1 MTEVLEQKI
10 EDLTAYIKNMDANS
24 RAEDETYKSILSKIL
39 YRLDVLET
47 EENVDVI
54 EIKDRIKF
62 LTAQIED
69 NDVSNELGNIVRVV
83 DDLKT
88 NQVVEFEQIN
98 SNINNAKSFQEETL
112 AKLNEV
118 FEKIENLQLENND
131 KITDKVNEIKEDLN
145 SVRENTQK
153 VSDFSAD
160 LKTDISNTI
169 ENIENKFNDI
179 ISSQNSAQDDYK
191 DFVSQNLDD
200 IKGQLWETENNIK
213 NALRAQIEEYS
224 NSLDVPNKLDYLVQT
239 MSTINKDASE
249 LVGEVEMLKNTSF
262 AIGEDTSS
270 VREYLE
276 STKDDLKNRLR
287 DLQEQFVLQML
298 QVFDNISFASETE
311 EIIDFVDESSFAIKT
326 ELETLKRE
334 IDKISSKDD
343 SDFFNEHFNNLCDL
357 VTKQTNTEFNLLKDV
372 AKEIKKITANS
383 ESSDEYNYSLPD
395 IENDLAKIRLVL
407 KEIQTEKIAKDEKDI
422 DIFERFEILNEDISS
437 ISKRTN
443 KLILTSEDINKKF
456 KSYLDEFK
464 DIIDISYA
472 RNRQT
477 FIEQKVDSAIRLIAS
492 NAKSIQIL
500 NEVFMH
506 FAEWIDATSET
517 LENNGSLV
525 EDANEKSAQALFAM
539 ERVISDNSQRYE
551 QFLDAVEQILSDS
564 EQRYE
569 QFLSAIEQVERT
581 ISDNEHKYA
590 QELELQSSQ
599 INDGIENLSTNF
611 VSRIEQVENA
621 LNVLNQKFEE
631 KIDENKELQMTIEK
645 QNKLIVKLEEKIEK
659 FSKVEAKIDDES
671 RTVIE
676 YIASQI
682 GITAEN
688 TQDNKDITGKLE
700 FLEHKITSLDKNIQK
715 IISYIDE
722 E

>member
-10 EDLTAYIKNMDANS
+10 EDLTEYIKSMDAAS

-39 YRLDVLET
+39 YRLDTLET

-69 NDVSNELGNIVRVV
+69 NDVSSELGNIARVV
-83 DDLKT
+83 DDLKS
-88 NQVVEFEQIN
+88 NQDEEFKNIN
-98 SNINNAKSFQEETL
+98 SNIENSKSFQEETL
-112 AKLNEV
+112 SKLNEV
-118 FEKIENLQLENND
+118 FEKIESLQLESND
-131 KITDKVNEIKEDLN
+131 KIADKVNEIKEDLN
-145 SVRENTQK
+145 SVRENAQK
-153 VSDFSAD
+153 VSEISSD
-160 LKTDISNTI
+160 LKAEISNTI
-169 ENIENKFNDI
+169 ENIENKFTDI
-179 ISSQNSAQDDYK
+179 ISAQNSAQDDYK
-191 DFVSQNLDD
+191 DFISQNLDD

-224 NSLDVPNKLDYLVQT
+224 NSIDVPNKLDYLVQT
-239 MSTINKDASE
+239 ISTINKDASE
-249 LVGEVEMLKNTSF
+249 LVGEVEMLKYNSQTIS
-262 AIGEDTSS
+262 EDTSV

-311 EIIDFVDESSFAIKT
+311 EIIDFVDESNYAIKT

-343 SDFFNEHFNNLCDL
+343 SDFFNEHFNKLCDL

-383 ESSDEYNYSLPD
+383 ETSDEYNYSLPD

-464 DIIDISYA
+464 EIIDISYA

-492 NAKSIQIL
+492 NAKSVQIL

-517 LENNGSLV
+517 LENNGELV
-525 EDANEKSAQALFAM
+525 AEANEKSAQALFAM
-539 ERVISDNSQRYE
+539 EQVKQAIAENE
-551 QFLDAVEQILSDS
+551 Q
-564 EQRYE
+564 
-569 QFLSAIEQVERT
+569 
-581 ISDNEHKYA
+581 KYA

-599 INDGIENLSTNF
+599 INDGIENLSSNF
-611 VSRIEQVENA
+611 VNRIEAVENA
-621 LNVLNQKFEE
+621 LNVLSQKFEE

-688 TQDNKDITGKLE
+688 TQDNKDITSKLE
-700 FLEHKITSLDKNIQK
+700 FLEHKISSLDKNIQK

>member
-10 EDLTAYIKNMDANS
+10 EDLTTYIKNMDAAS

-39 YRLDVLET
+39 YRLDILET

-69 NDVSNELGNIVRVV
+69 NDVSSELGNIVRVV
-83 DDLKT
+83 DDLKS
-88 NQVVEFEQIN
+88 NQDEEFKNIN
-98 SNINNAKSFQEETL
+98 SNIENSKSFQEETL
-112 AKLNEV
+112 SKLNEV
-118 FEKIENLQLENND
+118 FEKIENLQLESND
-131 KITDKVNEIKEDLN
+131 KIADKVNEIKEDLN
-145 SVRENTQK
+145 SVRENAQK
-153 VSDFSAD
+153 VSEISAD
-160 LKTDISNTI
+160 LKAEISNTI
-169 ENIENKFNDI
+169 ENIENKFTDI
-179 ISSQNSAQDDYK
+179 ISAQNSAQDDYK

-213 NALRAQIEEYS
+213 NTLRAQIEEYS
-224 NSLDVPNKLDYLVQT
+224 NSIDIPNKLDYLVQT
-239 MSTINKDASE
+239 ISTINKDASD
-249 LVGEVEMLKNTSF
+249 LVGEVEMLKYNSQ
-262 AIGEDTSS
+262 AISEDTSS

-343 SDFFNEHFNNLCDL
+343 SDFFNEHFNKLCDL

-383 ESSDEYNYSLPD
+383 ETSDEYNYSLPD

-464 DIIDISYA
+464 EIIDISYA

-492 NAKSIQIL
+492 NAKSVQIL

-517 LENNGSLV
+517 LENNGELV
-525 EDANEKSAQALFAM
+525 AEANEKSAQALFAM
-539 ERVISDNSQRYE
+539 EQVKQAIAENE
-551 QFLDAVEQILSDS
+551 Q
-564 EQRYE
+564 
-569 QFLSAIEQVERT
+569 
-581 ISDNEHKYA
+581 KYA

-599 INDGIENLSTNF
+599 INDGIENLSSNF
-611 VSRIEQVENA
+611 VNRIEAVENA
-621 LNVLNQKFEE
+621 LNVLSQKFEE

-700 FLEHKITSLDKNIQK
+700 FLEHKISSLDKNIQK

>member
-10 EDLTAYIKNMDANS
+10 EDLTAYIKNMDATS

-69 NDVSNELGNIVRVV
+69 NDVSNELGDIVRVV
-83 DDLKT
+83 DDLKS
-88 NQVVEFEQIN
+88 NHDEEFRNIN
-98 SNINNAKSFQEETL
+98 SNIENSKIFQEETL

-145 SVRENTQK
+145 IVRENTQN
-153 VSDFSAD
+153 VSDLSSD
-160 LKTDISNTI
+160 LKADISNTI

-179 ISSQNSAQDDYK
+179 ISSQNSAQDNYK

-224 NSLDVPNKLDYLVQT
+224 NALDVPNKLDYLVQT

-276 STKDDLKNRLR
+276 NTKDDLKNRLR

-326 ELETLKRE
+326 ELETLKKE

-551 QFLDAVEQILSDS
+551 QFL
-564 EQRYE
+564 
-569 QFLSAIEQVERT
+569 SAIEQVERT

>member
-10 EDLTAYIKNMDANS
+10 EDLTTYIKNMDAAS

-39 YRLDVLET
+39 YRLDILET

-69 NDVSNELGNIVRVV
+69 NDVSSELGNIVRVV
-83 DDLKT
+83 DDLKS
-88 NQVVEFEQIN
+88 NQDEEFKNIN
-98 SNINNAKSFQEETL
+98 SNIENSKSFQEETL
-112 AKLNEV
+112 SKLNEV

-131 KITDKVNEIKEDLN
+131 KIADKVNEIKEDLN
-145 SVRENTQK
+145 SVKENAQK
-153 VSDFSAD
+153 VSEISTD
-160 LKTDISNTI
+160 LKAEISNTI
-169 ENIENKFNDI
+169 ENIENKFTDI
-179 ISSQNSAQDDYK
+179 ISAQNSAQDDYK

-213 NALRAQIEEYS
+213 NTLRAQIEEYS
-224 NSLDVPNKLDYLVQT
+224 NSIDVPNKLDYLVQT
-239 MSTINKDASE
+239 ISTINKDASD
-249 LVGEVEMLKNTSF
+249 LVGEVEMLKYNSQTIS
-262 AIGEDTSS
+262 EDTSS

-298 QVFDNISFASETE
+298 QIFDNISFASETE

-343 SDFFNEHFNNLCDL
+343 SDFFNEHFNKLCDL

-383 ESSDEYNYSLPD
+383 ETSDEYNYSLPD

-464 DIIDISYA
+464 EIIDISYA

-492 NAKSIQIL
+492 NAKSVQIL

-517 LENNGSLV
+517 LENNGELV
-525 EDANEKSAQALFAM
+525 AEANEKSAQALFAM
-539 ERVISDNSQRYE
+539 EQVKQAIAENE
-551 QFLDAVEQILSDS
+551 Q
-564 EQRYE
+564 
-569 QFLSAIEQVERT
+569 
-581 ISDNEHKYA
+581 KYA

-599 INDGIENLSTNF
+599 INDGIENLSSNF
-611 VSRIEQVENA
+611 VNRIEAVENA
-621 LNVLNQKFEE
+621 LNILNQKFEE

-659 FSKVEAKIDDES
+659 FSKVEAKLDEDS
-671 RTVIE
+671 KTVIE

-700 FLEHKITSLDKNIQK
+700 FLEHKISSLDKNIQK

>member
-10 EDLTAYIKNMDANS
+10 EDLTTYIKNMDAAS

-39 YRLDVLET
+39 YRLDILET
-47 EENVDVI
+47 EENIDVI

-69 NDVSNELGNIVRVV
+69 NDVSSELGNIVRVV
-83 DDLKT
+83 DDLKS
-88 NQVVEFEQIN
+88 NQDEEFKNIN
-98 SNINNAKSFQEETL
+98 SNIENSKSFQEETL
-112 AKLNEV
+112 SKLNEV

-131 KITDKVNEIKEDLN
+131 KIADKVNEIKEDLN
-145 SVRENTQK
+145 SVKENAQK
-153 VSDFSAD
+153 VSEISTD
-160 LKTDISNTI
+160 LKAEISNTI
-169 ENIENKFNDI
+169 ENIENKFTDI
-179 ISSQNSAQDDYK
+179 ISAQNSAQDDYK

-213 NALRAQIEEYS
+213 NTLRAQIEEYS
-224 NSLDVPNKLDYLVQT
+224 NSIDVPNKLDYLVQT
-239 MSTINKDASE
+239 ISTINKDASD
-249 LVGEVEMLKNTSF
+249 LVGEVEMLKYNSQTIS
-262 AIGEDTSS
+262 EDTSS

-298 QVFDNISFASETE
+298 QIFDNISFASETE

-343 SDFFNEHFNNLCDL
+343 SDFFNEHFNKLCDL

-383 ESSDEYNYSLPD
+383 ETSDEYNYSLPD

-464 DIIDISYA
+464 EIIDISYA

-492 NAKSIQIL
+492 NAKSVQIL

-517 LENNGSLV
+517 LENNGELV
-525 EDANEKSAQALFAM
+525 AEANEKSAQALFAM
-539 ERVISDNSQRYE
+539 EQVKQAIAENE
-551 QFLDAVEQILSDS
+551 Q
-564 EQRYE
+564 
-569 QFLSAIEQVERT
+569 
-581 ISDNEHKYA
+581 KYA

-599 INDGIENLSTNF
+599 INDGIENLSSNF
-611 VSRIEQVENA
+611 VNRIEAVENA
-621 LNVLNQKFEE
+621 LNILNQKFEE

-659 FSKVEAKIDDES
+659 FSKVEAKLDEDS
-671 RTVIE
+671 KTVIE

-700 FLEHKITSLDKNIQK
+700 FLEHKISSLDKNIQK